1 MDWGKATPYFMAKV
15 IRKRNY
21 LKPEW
26 IEMARQGKEVVR
38 EEVQEDGRIRRWIYI
53 KEADKYLRVVFLQD
67 GETVHNAFFDR
78 NFKKGVDR

>member
-1 MDWGKATPYFMAKV
+1 
-15 IRKRNY
+15 
-21 LKPEW
+21 
-26 IEMARQGKEVVR
+26 MARQGKEFVK